1 MDKQRGNSR
10 KHRGGSA
17 GGDPGRRENQGNG
30 RGRGRGQDG
39 GGDNRVQGQRGT
51 DSRSAK
57 PQEQSGQPSQVFQG
71 HSQPQNQSQASGQPL
86 QGAWSRGQSQ
96 SQPQASGQPSQ
107 VSQRHAQPPSQS
119 QASGQPLQGAWSRGQ
134 SQSQPQASGQP
145 SQVSQRH
152 AQPPSQSQASG
163 QPLQGA
169 WSRGKPQSQSQ
180 ATIQTSQPA
189 WGRGQS
195 QPQQAIIETAKTPD
209 LSCVQLEQQM
219 ERTNISKSTS
229 SGRPERKK
237 PNMNLEGLMIP
248 HRRNL
253 NCAGSAGDKFTVKTN
268 MYEIQ
273 FGERFPT
280 IIYQYDVEIK
290 PEKKKYLYRTAFLEA
305 IKQMYKSKKPLIVP
319 FDGKKNA
326 YASEKLKIEND
337 EYVVTVYDADNNPT
351 SYQLKFKLT
360 NEIDVSWLKQVCVG
374 CEITDDKLTGIQA
387 LNIIMNDA
395 PIRKGVQKGRAFYT
409 YNKQDARYLGAGLEL
424 WLGLF
429 QSAIIGWKP
438 YLNIDIAH
446 KGFFMQQNL
455 LDLVTTICREHY
467 NRNDNRYRPSKNDI
481 KYCTDLA
488 MGLRHVRVTLQIGD
502 EKRSKQCI
510 QTLLK
515 ESAYE
520 YMFDHAG
527 HQISVYDYF
536 LNFKNYRIKNPDL
549 PLVMLGKTSA
559 VPLEVCY
566 IEFGQTTDST
576 KLLEKTTSNMI
587 KAAATGTVHRK
598 AKIETAMNKIYD
610 SNDDAMEQFGIKLD
624 KEFAEVDARLLKAPI
639 LLYGNNRKAFP
650 SRGVWKP
657 EKFRVPGSLQAA
669 QTKYW
674 SIINADRWVKSNDLF
689 ELAKVIKSEAGNRGI
704 ILNDPLK
711 PFPEVENMAD
721 LHKWL
726 LQLKHHECKF
736 VIIIL
741 PDKGQITYAHTKTS
755 AEIDIGMLTQC
766 LRSNT
771 LKNKIIARRDAA
783 TMTNLI
789 QKINA
794 KINGTNHTISKTR
807 ALEGGVCMLVGA
819 DVTHPSPQNPN
830 QPSIAAVVSSQDH
843 VNHFV
848 YNTEI
853 RLQDGNQELI
863 SDLNAIMQKQLL
875 AFRKNSGRWPEKIF
889 FFRDGVSEGFFREV
903 IQKEIPCIE
912 QACKHLQKMTNNLD
926 KAKKLCSPKLTFIV
940 VQKRHH
946 TRFFPSKPE
955 ESDDAFRNCNARA
968 GTVVDTMITHPSHVD
983 FYLLSHASIQGT
995 SRPTKYRLLRDDN
1008 KMSEDDLEE
1017 LTYHLCHMFTRCTR
1031 SVSYPAPTY
1040 YAHLAA
1046 YRAKHFHDAQ
1056 SDKLD
1061 GKQIDDWSKVQPL
1074 ITLHPEIQTTPM
1086 FFV

>member
-30 RGRGRGQDG
+30 RGRGRGRDG
-39 GGDNRVQGQRGT
+39 GGDNRVQGQERN
-51 DSRSAK
+51 DSKPAK

-71 HSQPQNQSQASGQPL
+71 HSQPPSQSQASGQPL
-86 QGAWSRGQSQ
+86 QGAWGRGPSQ
-96 SQPQASGQPSQ
+96 SQPQARGQPSQ
-107 VSQRHAQPPSQS
+107 VSQKPAQPPSQS
-119 QASGQPLQGAWSRGQ
+119 QASGQPLQGAWGRGP

-145 SQVSQRH
+145 SQVSQKH
-152 AQPPSQSQASG
+152 AQSPSQSQASG

-169 WSRGKPQSQSQ
+169 WGRGTSLSQPQ
-180 ATIQTSQPA
+180 ATSQTSQPA

-219 ERTNISKSTS
+219 EKTNISKSTS
-229 SGRPERKK
+229 SGRPGREK

-253 NCAGSAGDKFTVKTN
+253 NCAGSAGDKFTVRTN
-268 MYEIQ
+268 MYEIK

-280 IIYQYDVEIK
+280 IIYQYDVEII
-290 PEKKKYLYRTAFLEA
+290 PEKKKYLYRAAFLEA
-305 IKQMYKSKKPLIVP
+305 IKQMYASEKPLVVP

-326 YASEKLKIEND
+326 YASEKLKLEN
-337 EYVVTVYDADNNPT
+337 EYEVTVHDADNQPT
-351 SYQLKFKLT
+351 SYKLKFKLT
-360 NEIDVSWLKQVCVG
+360 NEINVSWLKQVRVG

-395 PIRKGVQKGRAFYT
+395 PIRRGVQKGRAFYT
-409 YNKQDARYLGAGLEL
+409 HDKKASYLGAGLEL

-446 KGFFMQQNL
+446 KGFFKQQNL
-455 LDLVTTICREHY
+455 LDLVTIICREYY
-467 NRNDNRYRPSKNDI
+467 NRNDDRYRPSRDDI
-481 KYCTDLA
+481 DRCTDLA

-502 EKRSKQCI
+502 AKRSKQCI
-510 QTLLK
+510 QTIAK
-515 ESAYE
+515 ETAYE
-520 YMFDHAG
+520 YFFDHAG

-559 VPLEVCY
+559 VPLEVCH

-598 AKIETAMNKIYD
+598 AKIETAMNIIYN
-610 SNDDAMEQFGIKLD
+610 SNDDAMKQFGIQLD
-624 KEFAEVDARLLKAPI
+624 KEFAKVDARLLKAPI
-639 LLYGNNRKAFP
+639 LLYGNNRKAYP

-669 QTKYW
+669 KTKHW
-674 SIINADRWVKSNDLF
+674 SIINADKWVKSNDLF
-689 ELAKVIKSEAGNRGI
+689 DLAKAIKTEAGNRGI
-704 ILNDPLK
+704 TLSDPLQ
-711 PFPEVENMAD
+711 PFPQVEKMPD
-721 LHKWL
+721 LQKWL
-726 LQLKHHECKF
+726 IQLKRHDCKF

-771 LKNKIIARRDAA
+771 LRNKIISRRDAA
-783 TMTNLI
+783 TMTNLL

-926 KAKKLCSPKLTFIV
+926 NAKKLCSPKLTFIV

-955 ESDDAFRNCNARA
+955 ESDDASRNCNVRA

-1008 KMSEDDLEE
+1008 NMSEDDLEE

-1046 YRAKHFHDAQ
+1046 FRAKHFHDAQ
-1056 SDKLD
+1056 SNKLN
-1061 GKQIDDWSKVQPL
+1061 GKQINDWSKVQAL
-1074 ITLHPEIQTTPM
+1074 VTLHPEIQSTPM